1 MAMAD
6 DTDRRAPGRPRSS
19 AADEAILDAA
29 AELFAEVGLEG
40 LTMEGVAARAGV
52 GKATIYRRYET
63 KIELVVSAVR
73 CYSNVGEPP
82 PDTGST
88 AGDLRVLVDGLVVI
102 LSDTPVG
109 RLIPILTAARTR
121 VSELGLALGAITAE
135 RRERAAVVV
144 RRAVDRGDLRAEVDV
159 DLVIDAFIGPVFY
172 RFLVTGA
179 PLDDE
184 FRAQVVDATLRAF
197 GN

>member
-1 MAMAD
+1 
-6 DTDRRAPGRPRSS
+6 
-19 AADEAILDAA
+19 
-29 AELFAEVGLEG
+29 
-40 LTMEGVAARAGV
+40 
-52 GKATIYRRYET
+52 
-63 KIELVVSAVR
+63 
-73 CYSNVGEPP
+73 VGEPP

-88 AGDLRVLVDGLVVI
+88 PDDVRALVDGLVTI
-102 LSDTPVG
+102 LTETPVG

-121 VSELGLALGAITAE
+121 VPELAKALAVITVE

>member
-1 MAMAD
+1 MAD

-19 AADEAILDAA
+19 AADEAILEAA
-29 AELFAEVGLEG
+29 VDLFAEVGLEG

-63 KIELVVSAVR
+63 KIEMVASAVC

-88 AGDLRVLVDGLVVI
+88 PDDVRALVDGLVTI
-102 LSDTPVG
+102 LTETPVG

-121 VSELGLALGAITAE
+121 VPELAKALAVITVE